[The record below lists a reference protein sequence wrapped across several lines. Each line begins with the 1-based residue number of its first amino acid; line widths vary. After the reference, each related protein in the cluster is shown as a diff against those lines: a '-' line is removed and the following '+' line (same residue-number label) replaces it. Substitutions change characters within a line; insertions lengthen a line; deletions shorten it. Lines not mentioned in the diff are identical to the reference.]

1 MFKIGRAIM
10 IVGGIM
16 YFLTNQPDEVYQ
28 ELIDEE
34 EAMLLEEEMGGT
46 EFSEPLQQ
54 VEGGG
59 LIMEDGQHHE
69 HSLGNVEFI

>member
-34 EAMLLEEEMGGT
+34 EAMLLEEEMGGA

-54 VEGGG
+54 DEGG